1 MQIIDSIGH
10 KTSLCNIPQRIIS
23 LVPSQTELLFHL
35 GLNER
40 VIGITKFCIHPVS
53 WQKSKTIVGGTKN
66 IDIEKIISLS
76 PDLIIANKE
85 ENSFEDI
92 QKLQMRFPVYVSD
105 ITTIEEATQMI
116 FSVGKITGF
125 NQQAIEIIDKINRQ
139 FTSLNTLINKPSVA
153 YLIWKNPYMA
163 AANHTFIHSILSLF
177 GFDNVFSDCHRY
189 PQITIEMLKD
199 QKPQFVLLSSEPYPF
214 KEKHKVELQEA
225 LSDSKII
232 LVNGEMFSWY
242 GSRLINTPKYLNELK
257 REIQG

>member
-1 MQIIDSIGH
+1 MEFTDQTGYKINIGQF
-10 KTSLCNIPQRIIS
+10 PQRIIS

-40 VIGITKFCIHPVS
+40 VIGITKFCIHPES

-66 IDIEKIISLS
+66 VDIEKIISLS
-76 PDLIIANKE
+76 PDFIIANKE

-92 QKLQMRFPVYVSD
+92 KQLQMRFPVYVSD

-116 FSVGKITGF
+116 FSVGKITGA
-125 NQQAIEIIDKINRQ
+125 NQQAIDIIEKISHR
-139 FTSLNTLINKPSVA
+139 FASLNTLINKPSVA

-163 AANHTFIHSILSLF
+163 AANHTFIHSILRLF
-177 GFDNVFSDCHRY
+177 GFDNVFSDLHRY
-189 PQITIEMLKD
+189 PCITIEMLKD
-199 QKPQFVLLSSEPYPF
+199 HKPQFVLLSSEPYPF
-214 KEKHKVELQEA
+214 REKHKAELQAA
-225 LSDSKII
+225 LPDSKIM

-257 REIQG
+257 REIQC